1 MAGSSRAGQSR
12 RGTSLDLTSCAIGT
26 DGVGGQVLRRTIVQ
40 RRGASVVVSRS
51 TYCYHSR
58 LIVAT
63 GDMSVR
69 GSDRT
74 SRGRDRREAEPNLC
88 VRALTRST
96 RALSSSP
103 RRSCSFSSY
112 HTSRRSSFSYEELHL
127 PRLRRCTRC
136 RSARF
141 PCCRSTSQSPR
152 CPHSLPL
159 LPPPRPRPALTP
171 RLGSMLTRS
180 VFPRP
185 LRSPTPPSL
194 PLSLRLTRSTPP
206 PSPRSTASPFRTRGL
221 VVSSLT
227 GPLGSETPTS
237 SGCVRQDV
245 RRGQ

>member
-51 TYCYHSR
+51 TDSLQSLSSHRSYWRHVHR
-58 LIVAT
+58 
-63 GDMSVR
+63 
-69 GSDRT
+69 SDRT

-194 PLSLRLTRSTPP
+194 PLSLRLTRLTPP